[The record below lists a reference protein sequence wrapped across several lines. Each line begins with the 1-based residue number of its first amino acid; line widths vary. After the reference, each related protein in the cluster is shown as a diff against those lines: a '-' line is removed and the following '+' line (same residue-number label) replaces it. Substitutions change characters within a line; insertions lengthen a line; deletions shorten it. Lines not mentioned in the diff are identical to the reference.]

1 MTTDKTI
8 FSVSQLNRRAKQL
21 LETHLPLIWVSG
33 ELSNL
38 AKPSSGHW
46 YFTLKDNQA
55 QVRCAMFRASNQR
68 LKWRPESGDQVLLR
82 ARVSLYEGR
91 GEYQLIAEH
100 MEAAGTGLLQQQ
112 YEVLKAKLS
121 AEGLFDDARK
131 QALPAFPKNIGVIT
145 SPSGAAIHDII
156 SVLKRRY
163 PIAPVILFPVS
174 VQGEKAAN
182 EMIAALDKA
191 INFRPYD
198 VNPLD
203 SKQCDVLIIGRGGG
217 SIEDLWAFNNEA
229 LARAIAACPIPVV
242 SAVGHEVDFT
252 IADFVADQRAPTPS
266 VSAEIIAPDLNEWL
280 QTLDTYQQSLQDH
293 CQRKIQQQQQK
304 LQFLQRRLRH
314 PGERIRSQQK
324 QLSYLKQTLIH
335 GINTQ
340 LAKQNNLLTQTQLR
354 FGQHHPEESIQR
366 YTDGLSTLKLR
377 LSKAINNLISNKQQY
392 FSHQIGILNAISP
405 LSVLSRG
412 YSITNNKDGSIVKN
426 SHEVHIGDEINT
438 RLADGYITS
447 IVKNTF

>member
-1 MTTDKTI
+1 MTTEKTI

-33 ELSNL
+33 EISNL

-55 QVRCAMFRASNQR
+55 QVRCAMFRTTNQR
-68 LKWRPESGDQVLLR
+68 LKWQPESGDQVLLR

-112 YEVLKAKLS
+112 YEALKAKLS
-121 AEGLFDDARK
+121 AEGLFDDTRK
-131 QALPAFPKNIGVIT
+131 QALPAFPENIGVIT
-145 SPSGAAIHDII
+145 SPTGAAIHDII

-163 PIAPVILFPVS
+163 PIASVTVFPVS
-174 VQGEKAAN
+174 VQGEKAAD
-182 EMIAALDKA
+182 EMIAAVDKA
-191 INFRPYD
+191 TRFTPNDITP
-198 VNPLD
+198 
-203 SKQCDVLIIGRGGG
+203 CDVLIIGRGGG
-217 SIEDLWAFNNEA
+217 SIEDLWAFNNEK
-229 LARAIAACPIPVV
+229 LARAIAACPIPIV

-252 IADFVADQRAPTPS
+252 IADFVADHRAPTPS

-314 PGERIRSQQK
+314 PGERISSQQK
-324 QLSYLKQTLIH
+324 QLGYLKQTLIH
-335 GINTQ
+335 SINTQ
-340 LAKQNNLLTQTQLR
+340 LAKQNNLLKQTQLR
-354 FGQHHPEESIQR
+354 FGLHHPEKSIKR
-366 YTDGLSTLKLR
+366 YADSLSTLKVR
-377 LSKAINNLISNKQQY
+377 LHKGINNLISNKRQH

-412 YSITNNKDGSIVKN
+412 YSITNTQDGSIIKN
-426 SHEVHIGDEINT
+426 SHEVQAGDEVST
-438 RLADGYITS
+438 RLAKGYITS
-447 IVKNTF
+447 IVKKIH